1 MSLFCCPLCRAPLTR
16 EARAYRCPSGHCYDI
31 AAEGH
36 THLLP
41 VNQKNSKMPGDDKGM
56 AAARSAFLNKDYYAP
71 LRNALQSLA
80 LQLTGDAP
88 TVLDTG

>member
-41 VNQKNSKMPGDDKGM
+41 VNQKNSKMP
-56 AAARSAFLNKDYYAP
+56 AAIPPLQIRNFQSYFL
-71 LRNALQSLA
+71 SFSHI
-80 LQLTGDAP
+80 
-88 TVLDTG
+88 